1 MTFSKK
7 IIIENCLDFDNS
19 IADIYTNGVCSNES
33 GGVGGWGALII
44 ENGEER
50 QIYGGVSFTTNNQME
65 LLACIY
71 ALESLSEPSMVI
83 LNTDSKYV
91 IEGITKWIK
100 GWQKNGWLTKSGD
113 TVKNKTFWL
122 KLEHLTTRHQITWN
136 FVRGHSGNRGNEIA
150 DQLAVRGKEEEKLK
164 IKKSLVK

>member
-1 MTFSKK
+1 MTFSEK
-7 IIIENCLDFDNS
+7 IIIENR
-19 IADIYTNGVCSNES
+19 ADIYTDGACSNES
-33 GGVGGWGALII
+33 GGVGGWGALIS

-50 QIYGGVSFTTNNQME
+50 QIYGGVSYTTNNQME
-65 LLACIY
+65 MLACIY
-71 ALESLSEPSMVI
+71 ALESLSEASIVN
-83 LNTDSKYV
+83 LHTDSKYV

-122 KLEHLTTRHQITWN
+122 KLEHLNARHQITWH

-164 IKKSLVK
+164 IKKSLEK